1 MKDTNITTQVGRL
14 TREADLKYLQSGT
27 AVLEFS
33 IANNYSKKD
42 SSGNWV
48 DETNYFD
55 VSYFGKGAEAVSKYI
70 AKGKQVCVVGS
81 LRQERWEKDGD
92 KRSKVKIMADT
103 VQLLGSKGDSAPAE
117 HAPKTADDFESE
129 IPF

>member
-1 MKDTNITTQVGRL
+1 MKDTNITAQVGRL
-14 TREADLKYLQSGT
+14 TREAELKYLQSGT

-55 VSYFGKGAEAVSKYI
+55 ISYFGKGAEAVSRFLS
-70 AKGKQVCVVGS
+70 KGKQVCVVGS

-103 VQLLGSKGDSAPAE
+103 VQLLGGKGDSAPAE
-117 HAPKTADDFESE
+117 HTPKTDDDFEDSV
-129 IPF
+129 PF